1 MKDFT
6 INSCARANAQAQN
19 ALSIERARKRTTLP
33 AKVVAVALTATLALG
48 STPALVYAATTQAD
62 ATTTASST
70 STTSSASGNGDVAPS
85 MPSDGAQ
92 GVGAPPSGGGPG
104 GGADTMSFDYTG
116 SYTGTLTADGT
127 TVSSSGESIAATDAD
142 VNAVLAEN
150 GGTLTLEGSTLSKS
164 GDDTNGDN
172 CNFYGLNSVLLSVGE
187 DSTAYASNANLSAT
201 SEGSNGIFAT
211 DSGTVYASG
220 GSISTTAGN
229 SRGLDAT
236 YDGTIVADGIY
247 ITTQGDHS
255 AGIATDRGGGNIS
268 ANDMTISTA
277 GSGSP
282 VLYSTGDIEVD
293 NVKGSA
299 SGSQIAGMEGL
310 NSIMISNST
319 LSSTITKAT
328 ASDPVAD
335 GVIIYQSTSGDAE
348 SSTGER
354 ALFQATD
361 STLSSA
367 IESGAMF
374 YVTNTSADV
383 VLSNTTLDFDSSAA
397 NLLLAAGNDSNNW
410 GSAGSN
416 GATLSFTGIGET
428 MSGAI
433 QADTISQA
441 NVYLLDSTNWT
452 GAASIVDNANATSTK
467 DDNLTI
473 NVDATSAWTVTA
485 DSTVSNLN
493 VASGGKVVDTAGK
506 TVSIVDASGTT
517 LVSGDSDITVVVTGS
532 YGTTVETSDASSVRS
547 ANIDRG
553 GAFDTYFK
561 TGFSQTT
568 GTNTGAPTTT
578 VSADTN
584 AALAQSAFTSDDAGN
599 NPLIAFWNWLASLF

>member
-62 ATTTASST
+62 TTTTASST
-70 STTSSASGNGDVAPS
+70 STASSTPGNGDVAPS

-92 GVGAPPSGGGPG
+92 GAGAPPSGGGGP

-142 VNAVLAEN
+142 VNAALAEN

-164 GDDTNGDN
+164 GDDANGDN

-187 DSTAYASNANLSAT
+187 GSTAYASNVNLSAT

-236 YDGTIVADGIY
+236 YDGTIVADGID

-299 SGSQIAGMEGL
+299 YGSQIAGMEGL

-348 SSTGER
+348 STTGER

-367 IESGAMF
+367 IESGALF

-416 GATLSFTGIGET
+416 GATLNFTGIGET

-473 NVDATSAWTVTA
+473 NVDATSTWTITA

-493 VASGGKVVDTAGK
+493 VVSGGKVVDTAGK
-506 TVSIVDASGTT
+506 TVSIVDTSGTT

-553 GAFDTYFK
+553 AFDTYFK

-568 GTNTGAPTTT
+568 GTTTGAPTTT

-584 AALAQSAFTSDDAGN
+584 AASAQSAFTSDDAGN
-599 NPLIAFWNWLASLF
+599 NPLIAFWNWLASVF

>member
-70 STTSSASGNGDVAPS
+70 STTSSAPGTGDVAPS

-92 GVGAPPSGGGPG
+92 GAGAPPSGGGPG

-127 TVSSSGESIAATDAD
+127 AVTSSGESIAATDAD

-348 SSTGER
+348 STTGER

-473 NVDATSAWTVTA
+473 NVDATSTWTVTA

-493 VASGGKVVDTAGK
+493 VVSGGKVVDTAGK

-553 GAFDTYFK
+553 AFDAYFK

-568 GTNTGAPTTT
+568 GTNTGVPTTT

-584 AALAQSAFTSDDAGN
+584 AASAQSAFTSDDAGN
-599 NPLIAFWNWLASLF
+599 NPLIVFWNWLASVF

>member
-6 INSCARANAQAQN
+6 INSCARANAEAQN

-62 ATTTASST
+62 ATTTSSST
-70 STTSSASGNGDVAPS
+70 STVSSAPSTGDVPPS

-92 GVGAPPSGGGPG
+92 GAGAPPSGGGPG

-116 SYTGTLTADGT
+116 SYTGTLTANGT
-127 TVSSSGESIAATDAD
+127 AVSSSGESIAATDAD
-142 VNAVLAEN
+142 VNAALVEN

-187 DSTAYASNANLSAT
+187 GSTAYASNVNLSAT

-236 YDGTIVADGIY
+236 YDGTIVADGID

-348 SSTGER
+348 STTGER

-367 IESGAMF
+367 IESGALF

-410 GSAGSN
+410 GSAGS
-416 GATLSFTGIGET
+416 

-473 NVDATSAWTVTA
+473 NVDATSTWTVTA

-493 VASGGKVVDTAGK
+493 VVSGGKVVDTAGK
-506 TVSIVDASGTT
+506 TVSIVDTSGTT

-553 GAFDTYFK
+553 AFDTYFK

-568 GTNTGAPTTT
+568 GTTTGAPTTT

-584 AALAQSAFTSDDAGN
+584 AASAQSAFTSDDAGN
-599 NPLIAFWNWLASLF
+599 NPLIAFWNWLASVF

>member
-6 INSCARANAQAQN
+6 INSCARANAEAQN

-62 ATTTASST
+62 TTTTASSM
-70 STTSSASGNGDVAPS
+70 STASSTPGNGDVAPS
-85 MPSDGAQ
+85 MSSDGAQ
-92 GVGAPPSGGGPG
+92 GAGAPPSGGGGP

-142 VNAVLAEN
+142 INAALAEN

-416 GATLSFTGIGET
+416 GATLNFTGIGET
-428 MSGAI
+428 MSGVI

-473 NVDATSAWTVTA
+473 NVDATSTWTVTA

-493 VASGGKVVDTAGK
+493 VVSGGKVVDTAGK

-553 GAFDTYFK
+553 AFDAYFK

-568 GTNTGAPTTT
+568 GTNTGVPTTT

-584 AALAQSAFTSDDAGN
+584 AASAQSAFTSDDAGN
-599 NPLIAFWNWLASLF
+599 NPLIVFWNWLASVF

>member
-6 INSCARANAQAQN
+6 INSCARANAEAQN

-62 ATTTASST
+62 TTTTASST
-70 STTSSASGNGDVAPS
+70 STASSTPGTGDVAPS

-92 GVGAPPSGGGPG
+92 GAGAPPSGGGGP

-142 VNAVLAEN
+142 VNAALAEN

-187 DSTAYASNANLSAT
+187 GSTAYASNANLSAT

-236 YDGTIVADGIY
+236 YDGTIVADGID

-310 NSIMISNST
+310 NFIMISNST

-348 SSTGER
+348 STTGER

-416 GATLSFTGIGET
+416 GATLNFTGIGET

-493 VASGGKVVDTAGK
+493 VVSGGKVVDTAGK

-553 GAFDTYFK
+553 GHLTPISK
-561 TGFSQTT
+561 QGFRKRL
-568 GTNTGAPTTT
+568 APLP
-578 VSADTN
+578 V
-584 AALAQSAFTSDDAGN
+584 LRQ
-599 NPLIAFWNWLASLF
+599 LR

>member
-70 STTSSASGNGDVAPS
+70 STTSSAPGAGDVPPS

-92 GVGAPPSGGGPG
+92 GAGAPPSGG

-127 TVSSSGESIAATDAD
+127 AVTSSGESIAVTDAD
-142 VNAVLAEN
+142 VNAALAEN
-150 GGTLTLEGSTLSKS
+150 GGALTLEGSTLSKS

-187 DSTAYASNANLSAT
+187 GSTAYASNVNLSAT

-236 YDGTIVADGIY
+236 YDGTIVADGID

-348 SSTGER
+348 STTGER

-416 GATLSFTGIGET
+416 GATLNFTGIGET
-428 MSGAI
+428 MSGVI

-473 NVDATSAWTVTA
+473 NVDATSTWTVTA

-493 VASGGKVVDTAGK
+493 VVSGGKVVDTAGK

-532 YGTTVETSDASSVRS
+532 YGTTVETSDASLVRS
-547 ANIDRG
+547 ANIDR

-568 GTNTGAPTTT
+568 GTTTGAPTTT

-584 AALAQSAFTSDDAGN
+584 AASAQSAFTSDDAGN
-599 NPLIAFWNWLASLF
+599 NPLIAFWNWLASVF